1 MEPAIQSFN
10 SWQIGE
16 FDTCLLPLDSET
28 QENCHRVNP
37 STPMSNGDRIFPYNM
52 NTISTR

>member
-16 FDTCLLPLDSET
+16 FDMCLLPLDSET
-28 QENCHRVNP
+28 QENCHRVKAKQ
-37 STPMSNGDRIFPYNM
+37 
-52 NTISTR
+52 TILVHKLTKADC